1 MSTIKSATDIYLTY
15 RFIRSLVTP
24 FDKTKAFELGIID
37 ADGNPLKK
45 KRELKTT
52 EEKTAYTIYD
62 RLVFKLK
69 RLLGKIPGGKSRL
82 ASFAAALWLIK
93 EQVCDG
99 NSEQAYIIEEEI
111 MKHLKLEQSDFDAL
125 MESAPATITA
135 GRYVITEDVSGVFE
149 DVSEGD
155 VVVLENEAPI
165 DTILGVSLFKV
176 IHEDTKQEMVV
187 SHEEIQPIYI

>member
-15 RFIRSLVTP
+15 RFIRALVTP
-24 FDKTKAFELGIID
+24 FNKTKAFELGIID

-45 KRELKTT
+45 KRDLKTT

-69 RLLGKIPGGKSRL
+69 RLLGKIPGGKTRL

-93 EQVCDG
+93 EQVCQ
-99 NSEQAYIIEEEI
+99 NEEQAYVIEEEV

-125 MESAPATITA
+125 MESAPAELAT
-135 GRYVITEDVSGVFE
+135 GRYVITENVSVVFE

-155 VVVLENEAPI
+155 VVTLESSQPT
-165 DTILGVSLFKV
+165 DYILGVALFKV
-176 IHEDTKQEMVV
+176 VHENTKQELVV

>member
-45 KRELKTT
+45 KRDLKTT

-125 MESAPATITA
+125 MESAPTELAT
-135 GRYVITEDVSGVFE
+135 GRYVITENVSGVFE

-155 VVVLENEAPI
+155 VVTLESPQPT
-165 DTILGVSLFKV
+165 DYILGVALFKV
-176 IHEDTKQEMVV
+176 VHENTKQELVV